1 MLSITLKIII
11 ILNYYFNI
19 LQKQLY
25 QILINLSLNQIKTL
39 LELIL
44 QAQNIF
50 KQEPQE
56 MDFHY

>member
-1 MLSITLKIII
+1 MTLKIII

-25 QILINLSLNQIKTL
+25 QILINLFLSQIKTL
-39 LELIL
+39 LELTL
-44 QAQNIF
+44 QVQNIL
-50 KQEPQE
+50 KQELQE

>member
-1 MLSITLKIII
+1 MTLKIII

-44 QAQNIF
+44 QVQNIF
-50 KQEPQE
+50 KQELQE

>member
-1 MLSITLKIII
+1 MTLKIII

-25 QILINLSLNQIKTL
+25 RILINLFLSQIKTL

-44 QAQNIF
+44 QVQNIF
-50 KQEPQE
+50 KQELQE

>member
-1 MLSITLKIII
+1 MTLKIII

-25 QILINLSLNQIKTL
+25 QILINLFLSQIKTL

-44 QAQNIF
+44 QVQNIL
-50 KQEPQE
+50 KQELQE

>member
-1 MLSITLKIII
+1 MTLKIII

-25 QILINLSLNQIKTL
+25 RILINLFLSQIKTL
-39 LELIL
+39 LELTL
-44 QAQNIF
+44 QVQNIL
-50 KQEPQE
+50 KQELQE

>member
-1 MLSITLKIII
+1 MTLKIII

-25 QILINLSLNQIKTL
+25 QILISLSLNQIKTL

-44 QAQNIF
+44 QVQNIF
-50 KQEPQE
+50 KQELQE